1 MNLVEIST
9 VPFQV
14 IFGIRLYL
22 STQGTDEGKK
32 SLRSQVTGKIV
43 QQMESWK
50 IKTKQG
56 AGVDLP
62 SRERWQTKD
71 PALPEVYTHANK
83 TLNQA
88 FMYLVNGKHISSTH
102 FFNDI
107 SSFQG
112 HEWVRI

>member
-43 QQMESWK
+43 QQMES
-50 IKTKQG
+50 
-56 AGVDLP
+56 
-62 SRERWQTKD
+62 
-71 PALPEVYTHANK
+71 
-83 TLNQA
+83 
-88 FMYLVNGKHISSTH
+88 
-102 FFNDI
+102 
-107 SSFQG
+107 
-112 HEWVRI
+112 